1 VTPIAGWCAAT
12 ATSIVLA
19 SVALLPVLRASAPDD
34 SALAQLPAAD
44 TGSFPVPLPGLTSGG
59 PANTKDPASS
69 PTAGGSVTGG
79 ATGGATPGGAPPG
92 GGDGT
97 GDGGTGEGPTGGGS
111 TSGGQGATP
120 TRPPARTTTP
130 PTTTEDGWTVTT
142 GTDGVRTYVRS
153 FRVEGGQAVIRMTSR
168 AVVSLVT
175 ATPADGWAVQ
185 KVQDSPDN
193 MAVYFNETGHSFI
206 IHATWHN
213 DRPFTQVSEI
223 GA

>member
-1 VTPIAGWCAAT
+1 MRSSRLTPIAGWCAAT

-19 SVALLPVLRASAPDD
+19 SVALLPVLRTDVPED

-44 TGSFPVPLPGLTSGG
+44 RSSFPAPLP
-59 PANTKDPASS
+59 
-69 PTAGGSVTGG
+69 SVTTD
-79 ATGGATPGGAPPG
+79 APEQPDEPSPRPSKTTKPTTEAPTRTTAPP
-92 GGDGT
+92 
-97 GDGGTGEGPTGGGS
+97 P
-111 TSGGQGATP
+111 ATA
-120 TRPPARTTTP
+120 TQATTP

-142 GTDGVRTYVRS
+142 GGDGVRTYVRS
-153 FRVEGGQAVIRMTSR
+153 FRVEGGQAVIKMTSE

-175 ATPADGWAVQ
+175 ATPADGYAVQ

-213 DRPFTQVSEI
+213 DRPFVQVSEI
-223 GA
+223 GS